1 MTYIDKLTEEYE
13 TILKLF
19 IYDDAVDEA
28 IARAQT
34 FSQNVIEIDT
44 SPEEIVSL
52 HIQMLNHLH
61 INDGE
66 EIKKSLE
73 ILEEVMISFGF
84 TYRDYRAM
92 LSQIN
97 HHDQELA
104 VAASVQQTMLKSNI
118 PSIENTQLG
127 AISVAAGKV
136 NGDYFTILEK
146 KDGKVGLAVADVIGS
161 GIPAAIAMAMLKFS
175 LELSHLTYRPNRVL
189 EKINTL
195 VEKNINKNMFITMFY
210 GVYDYNN
217 FELNYSSAGHE
228 PAFIYRYEDDVFETL
243 NTRGLVLGV
252 MQDVS
257 YDEDT
262 VKLNDNDMIFIY
274 TDGVSEL
281 RKHDGSFID
290 MEDVKYMIRDNRDK
304 HPQDIVQY
312 LYENLTRMQDQT
324 RKDDLTMLLI
334 KAKS

>member
-1 MTYIDKLTEEYE
+1 
-13 TILKLF
+13 
-19 IYDDAVDEA
+19 
-28 IARAQT
+28 
-34 FSQNVIEIDT
+34 
-44 SPEEIVSL
+44 
-52 HIQMLNHLH
+52 
-61 INDGE
+61 
-66 EIKKSLE
+66 
-73 ILEEVMISFGF
+73 
-84 TYRDYRAM
+84 
-92 LSQIN
+92 
-97 HHDQELA
+97 
-104 VAASVQQTMLKSNI
+104 TMLKSNI

-161 GIPAAIAMAMLKFS
+161 EIPAAIAMVMLKFS

-195 VEKNINKNMFITMFY
+195 VEKNINKNMFITMFYGVYDYNKFEKNINKNMFITMFY